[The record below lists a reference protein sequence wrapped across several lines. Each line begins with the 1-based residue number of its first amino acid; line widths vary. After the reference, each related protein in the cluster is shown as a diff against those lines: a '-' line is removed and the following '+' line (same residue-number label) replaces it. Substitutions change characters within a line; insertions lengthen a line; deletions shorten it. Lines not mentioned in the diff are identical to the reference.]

1 MFPVIAV
8 KSIVKSS
15 KQKLNMIINKHSS
28 SGCGGSPWRLRT
40 FLPPTALA
48 PPQPGDQWR
57 ILVRNRFPSTLF
69 ILSSFAG
76 QKNSYHCDNYLQQ
89 HLSLQGYCLQL
100 YWPISVVSFLAAST
114 IYCQISGGGGSTFRN
129 IKSCH
134 FLRKMCHVFSVYS
147 LVSHVRKREGRFWY
161 R

>member
-57 ILVRNRFPSTLF
+57 ILVRNRFPSTLLRS
-69 ILSSFAG
+69 LSLLRDRRIFTTVTIICNNICLCKDIAC
-76 QKNSYHCDNYLQQ
+76 NSRCLFSLQQ
-89 HLSLQGYCLQL
+89 KSTSLSHQSINANLLDH
-100 YWPISVVSFLAAST
+100 
-114 IYCQISGGGGSTFRN
+114 
-129 IKSCH
+129 IKW
-134 FLRKMCHVFSVYS
+134 
-147 LVSHVRKREGRFWY
+147 E
-161 R
+161 